1 MPNTFRDKKV
11 EEGLDESVRSQP
23 TRRRPQIPH
32 DEEKAAPS
40 GNSLRQPAAA
50 AQEARAERQEGTAA
64 GQESQ
69 AERQESRAER
79 QETAAQPAQSPQS
92 RTKSGTFLSNLL
104 GGEVLNKQWVRKQRK
119 LLLLIAA
126 FCILLVTN
134 RYYVEHLTKDKLA
147 TEERIK
153 FLREERIQMKK
164 DYQES
169 VKISHIASELDSAGV
184 GLIAGPPYELTV
196 DVKKDRKKKD

>member
-1 MPNTFRDKKV
+1 MPNTFRNKQV
-11 EEGLDESVRSQP
+11 EEGLDESVRTRH
-23 TRRRPQIPH
+23 TRRQPQIPR
-32 DEEKAAPS
+32 DEPTDAPQQEPCEEPS
-40 GNSLRQPAAA
+40 KKSQEEPREEPQEESKKEPQP
-50 AQEARAERQEGTAA
+50 
-64 GQESQ
+64 SK
-69 AERQESRAER
+69 
-79 QETAAQPAQSPQS
+79 P
-92 RTKSGTFLSNLL
+92 RTKSGALLSNLL
-104 GGEVLNKQWVRKQRK
+104 SGEVLNKQWFRNQRL

-126 FCILLVTN
+126 FCIILVTN

-169 VKISHIASELDSAGV
+169 VKISHIASQLDSLGV

-196 DVKKDRKKKD
+196 SDKRNKHRD